1 MATSLASILRWQFD
15 LTWSLLD
22 GHLQALSDEDY
33 LWEPAPDCWTV
44 RKGSTGF
51 WSADWVEPEPDPAPV
66 STIGWTSW
74 HIGWWW
80 TEASA
85 HLNGDVPAER
95 AAIGWPGSAAGTV
108 AWLGGLRSRWVD
120 LLDGL
125 TDTELAKVSPYPWPL
140 KQDRV
145 VAHTLGWVNAELM
158 KNASEIGQLRFL
170 RIATAQRRL

>member
-95 AAIGWPGSAAGTV
+95 VYRNSFPCCLSLLHKSSV
-108 AWLGGLRSRWVD
+108 AFQFEKRM
-120 LLDGL
+120 
-125 TDTELAKVSPYPWPL
+125 
-140 KQDRV
+140 
-145 VAHTLGWVNAELM
+145 TLY
-158 KNASEIGQLRFL
+158 AS
-170 RIATAQRRL
+170 